1 MDKDEDAFGKRCDDA
16 EINLTTVVAF
26 LFWSRTNC
34 PARRLRVHS
43 KCVLNMLFSL
53 LLQVHPLVS
62 SFERCVCVCA
72 SVQRPKSKDGN
83 GQIDLLYVVCM
94 QVYCSHSDAHT
105 LLLFMSLPS
114 SCHYQSV
121 LFALHESVTTKHEPY
136 IYVLNRG
143 KIGRYCRCLLGQL
156 FPCRKSAVESALDL
170 QLDKEDPDSNNKL
183 GISSIVYSLWPI
195 CYIHN
200 NIIIKRL
207 LFI

>member
-121 LFALHESVTTKHEPY
+121 LFALHESVTTKHEPICY
-136 IYVLNRG
+136 RSRLPSPLDLPIQQIEIENSF
-143 KIGRYCRCLLGQL
+143 GQL
-156 FPCRKSAVESALDL
+156 MFASPSTLC
-170 QLDKEDPDSNNKL
+170 
-183 GISSIVYSLWPI
+183 SILTFMS
-195 CYIHN
+195 
-200 NIIIKRL
+200 
-207 LFI
+207 